1 MWVYEKKS
9 EYTPCTLYINH
20 KIHDIGSFNAVI
32 IADIVN
38 SII

>member
-1 MWVYEKKS
+1 MWVYEKKI
-9 EYTPCTLYINH
+9 EYSPYALFKNI
-20 KIHDIGSFNAVI
+20 KIHDISSLNVVI